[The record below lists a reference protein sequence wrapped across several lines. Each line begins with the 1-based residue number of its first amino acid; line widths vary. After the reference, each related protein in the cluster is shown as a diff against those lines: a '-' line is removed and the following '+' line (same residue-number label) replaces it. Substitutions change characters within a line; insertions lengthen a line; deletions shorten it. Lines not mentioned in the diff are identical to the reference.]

1 MSESI
6 NHTGFVEKIDGD
18 TVFVRITQQSACSG
32 CHAQSMCSASEKKD
46 KIILATVKGDIHDIE
61 VPDRSGRFR
70 INEEVIICGQNSM
83 GLQAVLLAFV
93 IPLVIVVGAIVIGT
107 NLQWDETT
115 SGLTGLSLLLPYYCI
130 LYLMRDKLKR
140 RFIFTLKKL
149 N

>member
-1 MSESI
+1 MATPSS
-6 NHTGFVEKIDGD
+6 
-18 TVFVRITQQSACSG
+18 SALPNNP
-32 CHAQSMCSASEKKD
+32 HARDATHSLCARHPEKKD
-46 KIILATVKGDIHDIE
+46 KIIEI
-61 VPDRSGRFR
+61 PDRSGRFHV
-70 INEEVIICGQNSM
+70 NEEVIICGQNSM

>member
-1 MSESI
+1 MRTKF
-6 NHTGFVEKIDGD
+6 HG
-18 TVFVRITQQSACSG
+18 A
-32 CHAQSMCSASEKKD
+32 
-46 KIILATVKGDIHDIE
+46 
-61 VPDRSGRFR
+61 SGR
-70 INEEVIICGQNSM
+70 IV
-83 GLQAVLLAFV
+83 AFV
-93 IPLVIVVGAIVIGT
+93 IPLVIVVGAIVVGT

>member
-46 KIILATVKGDIHDIE
+46 KIIE

-70 INEEVIICGQNSM
+70 INEEVMICGQNSM

-93 IPLVIVVGAIVIGT
+93 IPLVIVVGAIVAFAA
-107 NLQWDETT
+107 
-115 SGLTGLSLLLPYYCI
+115 LLLYTI
-130 LYLMRDKLKR
+130 L
-140 RFIFTLKKL
+140 
-149 N
+149 NA

>member
-46 KIILATVKGDIHDIE
+46 KIIE

-83 GLQAVLLAFV
+83 GLQAV
-93 IPLVIVVGAIVIGT
+93 LVIVVGAIVIGT

>member
-32 CHAQSMCSASEKKD
+32 CHAPA
-46 KIILATVKGDIHDIE
+46 
-61 VPDRSGRFR
+61 RSGRFR
-70 INEEVIICGQNSM
+70 VNEEVIICGQNSM

>member
-46 KIILATVKGDIHDIE
+46 KIIE

-70 INEEVIICGQNSM
+70 VNEEVIICGQNSM

-93 IPLVIVVGAIVIGT
+93 IPLVIGT

>member
-46 KIILATVKGDIHDIE
+46 KIIE
-61 VPDRSGRFR
+61 VPDRSGRFHV
-70 INEEVIICGQNSM
+70 NEVVIICGQNSM

-115 SGLTGLSLLLPYYCI
+115 SGLTGLSLLLPYY
-130 LYLMRDKLKR
+130 LYY
-140 RFIFTLKKL
+140 T
-149 N
+149 

>member
-46 KIILATVKGDIHDIE
+46 KIIE
-61 VPDRSGRFR
+61 VPDRSGRFHV
-70 INEEVIICGQNSM
+70 NEVVIICGQNSM

-107 NLQWDETT
+107 NTMGRDHERVNRFIAFTA
-115 SGLTGLSLLLPYYCI
+115 LLLYTI
-130 LYLMRDKLKR
+130 L
-140 RFIFTLKKL
+140 
-149 N
+149 NA

>member
-46 KIILATVKGDIHDIE
+46 KIIE

-83 GLQAVLLAFV
+83 GLQAVLLGICHSF
-93 IPLVIVVGAIVIGT
+93 GDSRRGHRDRYEST
-107 NLQWDETT
+107 MGRDT

>member
-1 MSESI
+1 
-6 NHTGFVEKIDGD
+6 
-18 TVFVRITQQSACSG
+18 
-32 CHAQSMCSASEKKD
+32 
-46 KIILATVKGDIHDIE
+46 
-61 VPDRSGRFR
+61 
-70 INEEVIICGQNSM
+70 
-83 GLQAVLLAFV
+83 
-93 IPLVIVVGAIVIGT
+93 VIVVGAIVIGT

>member
-46 KIILATVKGDIHDIE
+46 KIIE

-70 INEEVIICGQNSM
+70 VNEEVIICGQSSL

-93 IPLVIVVGAIVIGT
+93 FPLIIVFAAIVTGT
-107 NLQWDETT
+107 SMQWEETT
-115 SGLTGLSLLLPYYCI
+115 SGLTGLLLLVPYYCI
-130 LYLMRDKLKR
+130 LYFLRDKLKK